1 MKIMY
6 DVDGKS
12 FENKEDALKFEKEK
26 KEKEEAEKKKS
37 AEKKDRIAEIE
48 KKERELNNL
57 KEKFWDDYGYWNG
70 FIPVS
75 TAMERFFDII

>member
-12 FENKEDALKFEKEK
+12 FENKEDALKFEKDK
-26 KEKEEAEKKKS
+26 KEKEEADRKKK

-48 KKERELNNL
+48 SKERELTAL
-57 KEKFWDDYGYWNG
+57 KEKFLDDYGYWNDY
-70 FIPVS
+70 ISVS
-75 TAMERFFDII
+75 NALDNFFNII